1 MKGQSV
7 KKMFIAFVAIFFV
20 LQPVV
25 CQSDDH
31 AILIIHRLKKTTNS
45 DEHYSFWINEKYLG
59 STKGLTSILFQDGR
73 EVWLFT
79 KTADVGEQEL
89 IVTKDKKLL
98 DMNNTLLVLG
108 EDDEVKDRL
117 AIDLKPGGIYFIT
130 FDPSA
135 AYGVNSLNQT
145 PYKKGYQTYKYS
157 KKKNVEY
164 KYSDLRSLKL
174 EPDPPE
180 VKSMSA
186 SRQIGNAQVKVTKPL
201 IKEGF
206 KTIINENSVTLNGKV
221 YSKEG
226 IKKVK
231 VNGKEIMFQDNG
243 YFSTTVPLTVGDNI
257 ISIHVVDNEN
267 SVTVKNLSLTRGY
280 SAGDED
286 FDLYQ
291 TSGKYYALLIAIED
305 YSDTRINNL
314 DKPIEDAERLKRTLT
329 TYYTFDEENIT
340 VLKNPTRSDIII
352 ELDNISNTITEND
365 NLLIFYAGHGYWDE
379 EKKLGYWLPADA
391 QKANTANWLRN
402 STLSDYIGSIK
413 AKHTLLIADACFS
426 GGIFKTRSAFNSP
439 DKAINKL
446 YQLPSRK
453 AMTSGTLTEVPDQS
467 AFLEYLNKRLE
478 QNDNP
483 YLTSESLFISFRTP
497 VLNNS
502 PTIPQYGTI
511 QNSGD
516 EGGEFVFIKRR

>member
-1 MKGQSV
+1 MKSQSI
-7 KKMFIAFVAIFFV
+7 KKLIIAFAAMLFV
-20 LQPVV
+20 FQPVI
-25 CQSDDH
+25 CQSEDY
-31 AILIIHRLKKTTNS
+31 AVLVIHRLKKTTNS

-59 STKGLTSILFQDGR
+59 STKGLTSVFFQDGR

-89 IVTKDKKLL
+89 IITKDKKIL

-108 EDDEVKDRL
+108 EDDVVQDRL
-117 AIDLKPGGIYFIT
+117 TVDLRKGGIYFIT
-130 FDPSA
+130 FNPASA
-135 AYGVNSLNQT
+135 YDVNSLELT

-157 KKKNVEY
+157 SKKNVEY
-164 KYSDLRSLKL
+164 KYSDLKSIKLK
-174 EPDPPE
+174 PDPPD
-180 VKSMSA
+180 VKKMSA
-186 SRQIGNAQVKVTKPL
+186 SRQMGNAQVKVTKPL
-201 IKEGF
+201 LKEGF
-206 KTIINENSVTLNGKV
+206 KTIINENNVTLNGKI
-221 YSKEG
+221 YSDDG

-257 ISIHVVDNEN
+257 ISINVVDEEN
-267 SVTVKNLSLTRGY
+267 SITVKNFSITRGY

-305 YSDTRINNL
+305 YSDTKINNL
-314 DKPIEDAERLKRTLT
+314 DKPIEDAERLKNTLT

-340 VLKNPTRSDIII
+340 VLKNPTRSEIII
-352 ELDNISNTITEND
+352 QLDDMSNTITEND

-379 EKKLGYWLPADA
+379 DKNLGYWLPADA
-391 QKANTANWLRN
+391 QKSNTANWLRN

-426 GGIFKTRSAFNSP
+426 GGIFKTRSAFNSA
-439 DKAINKL
+439 DKGINKL

-478 QNDNP
+478 QNTES
-483 YLTSESLFISFRTP
+483 YLTTESLFISFRTP

-516 EGGEFVFIKRR
+516 EGGEFIFIRRR